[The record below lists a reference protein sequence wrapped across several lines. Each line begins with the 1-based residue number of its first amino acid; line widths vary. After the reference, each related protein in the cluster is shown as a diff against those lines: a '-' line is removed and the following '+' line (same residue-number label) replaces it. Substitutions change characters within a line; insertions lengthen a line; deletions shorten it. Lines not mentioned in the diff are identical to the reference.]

1 MNLNLK
7 SIVVLALVALSSFPV
22 VILCVLLLTGNARI
36 EFGAR
41 AKKTLAANQVEV
53 FPHSAGVDSLN
64 ALNSKTF
71 QALEQE
77 KNDIAAE
84 KRQLAEKQQGLDL
97 FRQDL
102 DARKA
107 DLEQKRAALASLVI
121 KEDSVAGKK
130 MRQLSKVYA
139 SMKPAEAAQIIGT
152 LPDQTASSLLN
163 GINDDRQKAKIFA
176 ALPPD
181 KASEL
186 TRFMAGNPRAGSD
199 SSAP

>member
-41 AKKTLAANQVEV
+41 AKKTLVANQVEV
-53 FPHSAGVDSLN
+53 LPHSAGVDSLN

-84 KRQLAEKQQGLDL
+84 KRLQLAEKQQGLDL
-97 FRQDL
+97 FR
-102 DARKA
+102 RT
-107 DLEQKRAALASLVI
+107 RMPGRPI
-121 KEDSVAGKK
+121 
-130 MRQLSKVYA
+130 LS
-139 SMKPAEAAQIIGT
+139 
-152 LPDQTASSLLN
+152 
-163 GINDDRQKAKIFA
+163 R
-176 ALPPD
+176 
-181 KASEL
+181 
-186 TRFMAGNPRAGSD
+186 
-199 SSAP
+199 SAPRSHH